1 MSELYNS
8 GQHHASWT
16 CLESSRTERCG
27 QLWVINF
34 ANFQKK
40 IHILHEAARV
50 LNLYSNVC
58 DKSAFFIKLV
68 KSEAAGLLAD
78 HTR

>member
-1 MSELYNS
+1 MRPTSCKLDQPREFL
-8 GQHHASWT
+8 
-16 CLESSRTERCG
+16 TERCG
-27 QLWVINF
+27 QFRVINF
-34 ANFQKK
+34 ANFPKK

-58 DKSAFFIKLV
+58 DKSDFFIKLV